1 MPIHK
6 KGFNALLLEALD
18 EGLQSTL
25 GESGKTV
32 VYYHFQNSC
41 GVRREGIPEK
51 PEVFSEFLN
60 RLFGFGAKIIE
71 EAILKSLCSKL
82 GIEYEE
88 VKNAKFTDYL
98 RKLAE
103 KNGKN

>member
-1 MPIHK
+1 MPPK
-6 KGFNALLLEALD
+6 ENGFGAILLEAID
-18 EGLQSTL
+18 EALQSTL

-32 VYYHFQNSC
+32 VYYHFQKNS
-41 GVRREGIPEK
+41 GVEREDIPEK
-51 PEVFSEFLN
+51 PEVFIEFLN

-71 EAILKSLCSKL
+71 EAIVKSLCSKL

-88 VKNAKFTDYL
+88 AKNAKFTDYL